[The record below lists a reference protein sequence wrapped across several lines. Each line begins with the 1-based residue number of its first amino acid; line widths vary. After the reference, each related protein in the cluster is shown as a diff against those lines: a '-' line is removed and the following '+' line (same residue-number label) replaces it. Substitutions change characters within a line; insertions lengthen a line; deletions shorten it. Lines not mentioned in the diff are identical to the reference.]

1 VCLGIVES
9 NGDIDDDDGER
20 DDDGAEEN
28 GKDERRRT
36 TGGWTRT
43 VARARGTREER
54 RKGAQSETKRPR
66 IPTMISSRFTTKR
79 LVETKTRANVHDVK
93 QRVNSNGTVLT
104 EWFTIDRRLSRAP
117 CLTR

>member
-1 VCLGIVES
+1 MCLGIVES

-20 DDDGAEEN
+20 DDDGTEEN

-54 RKGAQSETKRPR
+54 RKGAQSEAKTPEDPDNDILEVYHEKICGNEDASER
-66 IPTMISSRFTTKR
+66 MYTT
-79 LVETKTRANVHDVK
+79 
-93 QRVNSNGTVLT
+93 
-104 EWFTIDRRLSRAP
+104 
-117 CLTR
+117 